1 MSAYTPTFYIADA
14 EGPIAELNGWRAT
27 VRRVIVGTEGDDED
41 QAEVRVHLE
50 APNGGR
56 WHATVCPDLDPAYGW
71 DAVVGEVAAE
81 KFDTEQ
87 LQGLLEL
94 AREAL
99 AAKRA
104 E

>member
-1 MSAYTPTFYIADA
+1 MSTAEFVDA
-14 EGPIAELNGWRAT
+14 ESPTAELNGWRAT
-27 VRRVIVGTEGDDED
+27 VRRVFVGTEGDDED
-41 QAEVRVHLE
+41 QAEVRVRLE

-71 DAVVGEVAAE
+71 DAVVGERAAARL
-81 KFDTEQ
+81 DTEQ
-87 LQGLLEL
+87 LQALLEL